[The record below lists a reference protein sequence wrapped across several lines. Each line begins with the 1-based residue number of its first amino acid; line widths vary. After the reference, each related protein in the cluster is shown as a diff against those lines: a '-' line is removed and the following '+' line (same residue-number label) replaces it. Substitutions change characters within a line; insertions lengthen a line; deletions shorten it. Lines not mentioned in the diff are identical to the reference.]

1 MQTSKSVSRS
11 QRQVT
16 FNSAKVTPER
26 KFTGSPNKFKKVSAS
41 KHEDPYIDCEYQVKL
56 MSQL

>member
-11 QRQVT
+11 QRQ
-16 FNSAKVTPER
+16 VTPER